1 MVSAQLGRVKS
12 RSSPLVDKIREN
24 FLESSYDR
32 CYLLISINAC
42 AFAANNTLCYSENA
56 TKGRVQR
63 EMICLQIY
71 QSKVV
76 RFFDVIVGLT

>member
-12 RSSPLVDKIREN
+12 RSSPPVDKIREK

-42 AFAANNTLCYSENA
+42 ASAANNRLCYSENA
-56 TKGRVQR
+56 TKGRVQW
-63 EMICLQIY
+63 EMICLQID

-76 RFFDVIVGLT
+76 RFFDVIVRLT